1 MKFAKKITQIILLVF
16 IFDINIKMQLVNQI
30 GANIELSQFDDSNI
44 LIDGYFDKSTFYEPK
59 RRCPSLRLVKDVL
72 KWKPKVNL
80 NDGLDLTI
88 EYFKN

>member
-44 LIDGYFDKSTFYEPK
+44 LIDGYLDETVWEKA
-59 RRCPSLRLVKDVL
+59 VKI
-72 KWKPKVNL
+72 NRF
-80 NDGLDLTI
+80 NI
-88 EYFKN
+88 

>member
-44 LIDGYFDKSTFYEPK
+44 LIDGYLVGLTFIK
-59 RRCPSLRLVKDVL
+59 FKLLI
-72 KWKPKVNL
+72 NL
-80 NDGLDLTI
+80 ILI
-88 EYFKN
+88 FFV

>member
-44 LIDGYFDKSTFYEPK
+44 LIDGY
-59 RRCPSLRLVKDVL
+59 
-72 KWKPKVNL
+72 
-80 NDGLDLTI
+80 LDETVW
-88 EYFKN
+88 

>member
-44 LIDGYFDKSTFYEPK
+44 LIDGYLDETVCEKAVKIIKKANKAYEK
-59 RRCPSLRLVKDVL
+59 ASI
-72 KWKPKVNL
+72 
-80 NDGLDLTI
+80 I
-88 EYFKN
+88 ENR